1 MMAATAAFA
10 QIGPWASGYIYTV
23 AGDGYI
29 NPYNQMGGFSG
40 DGGPATSAELNLPS
54 DVTVDGAGNIYIA
67 DSSNRRIR
75 KVDAATGIIT
85 TFAGNGSLGFSG
97 DGGPA
102 IDAGIGAP
110 VGVVADAA
118 GNIYISDV
126 VNDRIR
132 KVDVATGIISTYA
145 GNGSQVG
152 GGDGGPATKAG
163 IANPQGIAMDASGNL
178 YIAETNGYLSG
189 SVLIHTD
196 QQIRKVDAATGIITT
211 VAGNGT
217 YGTSGDGGPAT
228 SAEIEGPDAVAVD
241 GAGNLY
247 FTEIGDPRVRKVD
260 ASTGIITNVA
270 GNGTFG
276 NGGDGEPATSAEFTG
291 PYGLA
296 VDAAGDMYISDALNC
311 RVWRVDAVTGIIEPY
326 AGDGGGDNCEGYY
339 GDGGPALGAEMYEP
353 WGLALDAAGNLY
365 IADLGGERIRVVG
378 SEANEPTTM
387 TTLMVSAVELNYGQ
401 PLTLTATVTPVGS
414 GTPTGTV
421 SFLNGT
427 ASLGIAVLNASG
439 VATLTLTPAGGS
451 YSLTAAYGGS
461 SKYQGS
467 VSNPPIEVIVNP
479 DPTTTVLAASP
490 NPAYW
495 GNTVTFTATV
505 SSSIVTPTGSVSFY
519 EGTTLL
525 ATEPLAPD
533 GVATFPT
540 IALSVGSHNITADF
554 VANPDFIASTSN
566 TVVEVITPTDFSIS
580 SAPGSQNVYPGL
592 AATFTVTIVPGTGWV
607 LPVALSCT
615 QLPAN
620 STCNFS
626 PATVS
631 GGAWSSTL
639 VVQTTAPSPATTAS
653 IFSSKLRVT
662 ALAGLLLLILPSR
675 LRRSRKGWPLFL
687 MIFAILA
694 AGTSITACSAP
705 GPLTGGTPVGAETI
719 TVTGIS
725 NNGVQTL
732 THTANVT
739 LNVNSLF

>member
-1 MMAATAAFA
+1 
-10 QIGPWASGYIYTV
+10 
-23 AGDGYI
+23 
-29 NPYNQMGGFSG
+29 
-40 DGGPATSAELNLPS
+40 
-54 DVTVDGAGNIYIA
+54 
-67 DSSNRRIR
+67 
-75 KVDAATGIIT
+75 
-85 TFAGNGSLGFSG
+85 
-97 DGGPA
+97 
-102 IDAGIGAP
+102 
-110 VGVVADAA
+110 
-118 GNIYISDV
+118 
-126 VNDRIR
+126 
-132 KVDVATGIISTYA
+132 
-145 GNGSQVG
+145 
-152 GGDGGPATKAG
+152 
-163 IANPQGIAMDASGNL
+163 
-178 YIAETNGYLSG
+178 
-189 SVLIHTD
+189 
-196 QQIRKVDAATGIITT
+196 
-211 VAGNGT
+211 
-217 YGTSGDGGPAT
+217 
-228 SAEIEGPDAVAVD
+228 
-241 GAGNLY
+241 
-247 FTEIGDPRVRKVD
+247 
-260 ASTGIITNVA
+260 
-270 GNGTFG
+270 
-276 NGGDGEPATSAEFTG
+276 
-291 PYGLA
+291 
-296 VDAAGDMYISDALNC
+296 
-311 RVWRVDAVTGIIEPY
+311 
-326 AGDGGGDNCEGYY
+326 
-339 GDGGPALGAEMYEP
+339 MYEP